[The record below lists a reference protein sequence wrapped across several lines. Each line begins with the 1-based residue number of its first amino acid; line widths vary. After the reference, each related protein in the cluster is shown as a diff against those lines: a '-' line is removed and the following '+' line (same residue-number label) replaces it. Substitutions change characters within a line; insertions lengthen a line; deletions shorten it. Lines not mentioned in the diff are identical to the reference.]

1 MGQKIHPVG
10 LRLGITRTWDSR
22 WFEKKNYVAWLHE
35 DVAIR
40 KYFGRMTR
48 AAAISRVEI
57 ERRANQARVII
68 NTAKPGIIIG
78 KRGVGIEEIRRN
90 LEKLTNKQ
98 VQVNVV
104 EIKTIE
110 LDARLVG
117 QNIVDQLEKRIAFR
131 RAMKQAIMRTMKA
144 GARGVKV
151 QVSGRLGGAEIART
165 ERNHDG
171 KVPLHTLRADIDY
184 AHVEAF
190 TTFGRIGVK
199 VWIYKGE
206 VLPDQPRGEREVQGG
221 GRAGEAARFRDNRRG
236 TRGGRGRGGAA
247 DGAPR
252 SGEAGGRTARPATG
266 DATAPELTEGTLE
279 SPAPESLGQESPALE
294 AAVVESPALE
304 AAAPESPAP
313 ESPAP
318 EAAAAQSVVPEPPA
332 LDYAGAIQVA
342 QADAQS
348 LESVTDGAPSSEGD
362 KPNAPHGG
370 VDTGY
375 RAHPESDSMGD
386 VSQPTPRVAAHRRR
400 GRTPRCAIQRAD
412 RAASRTRAGRR
423 HPRSPRAQD
432 RTGRRQRRHRR
443 GWTLEDAHPEKS
455 KVAPRAPRPHARQGD
470 GRQHADV
477 RRVRLAGAR
486 AGVDDQP
493 ADRGRAYRDDAPHQ
507 ARRQGLDQDLPRQ
520 VGHQEAG
527 RSSHGLR

>member
-35 DVAIR
+35 DVQIR

-68 NTAKPGIIIG
+68 NTGKPGIIIG
-78 KRGVGIEEIRRN
+78 KRGVGIDEIRRN
-90 LEKLTNKQ
+90 LEKLTGKQ

-104 EIKTIE
+104 EIKTVE
-110 LDARLVG
+110 LDSRLVG

-206 VLPDQPRGEREVQGG
+206 VLPDQPRGEREVQGRQG
-221 GRAGEAARFRDNRRG
+221 AAGDAARFRDNRRG
-236 TRGGRGRGGAA
+236 TRGGRGRGGAG

-252 SGEAGGRTARPATG
+252 
-266 DATAPELTEGTLE
+266 PEG
-279 SPAPESLGQESPALE
+279 S
-294 AAVVESPALE
+294 
-304 AAAPESPAP
+304 
-313 ESPAP
+313 
-318 EAAAAQSVVPEPPA
+318 
-332 LDYAGAIQVA
+332 
-342 QADAQS
+342 
-348 LESVTDGAPSSEGD
+348 
-362 KPNAPHGG
+362 
-370 VDTGY
+370 
-375 RAHPESDSMGD
+375 
-386 VSQPTPRVAAHRRR
+386 
-400 GRTPRCAIQRAD
+400 
-412 RAASRTRAGRR
+412 
-423 HPRSPRAQD
+423 
-432 RTGRRQRRHRR
+432 
-443 GWTLEDAHPEKS
+443 
-455 KVAPRAPRPHARQGD
+455 APRAPRPGGGGATALPGLDTTEAMHVAQADGQSLESITDGAPAAEGEKQNAPHAGMD
-470 GRQHADV
+470 TGYRQHDEATRSDHGVVGETSQTNPDSQGTVDEAERPGAHSSAPTADHTEPAPGGGTHN
-477 RRVRLAGAR
+477 RPELKTGPEDDNAGS
-486 AGVDDQP
+486 GEV
-493 ADRGRAYRDDAPHQ
+493 GR
-507 ARRQGLDQDLPRQ
+507 
-520 VGHQEAG
+520 
-527 RSSHGLR
+527 

>member
-22 WFEKKNYVAWLHE
+22 WFEDKNYVAWLHE
-35 DVAIR
+35 DVKIR

-57 ERRANQARVII
+57 ERRANQARIII
-68 NTAKPGIIIG
+68 NTGKPGIIIG
-78 KRGVGIEEIRRN
+78 KRGVGIDEIRRN
-90 LEKLTNKQ
+90 LETLTGKQ

-104 EIKTIE
+104 EIKVPE

-206 VLPDQPRGEREVQGG
+206 VLPEGPRGEREGQGRPG
-221 GRAGEAARFRDNRRG
+221 AAGDAARFRDNRRG
-236 TRGGRGRGGAA
+236 TRGGRGRGGEGAA
-247 DGAPR
+247 GGGRGPRPGAGGPTGAP
-252 SGEAGGRTARPATG
+252 GLDTAEAMR
-266 DATAPELTEGTLE
+266 
-279 SPAPESLGQESPALE
+279 
-294 AAVVESPALE
+294 
-304 AAAPESPAP
+304 
-313 ESPAP
+313 
-318 EAAAAQSVVPEPPA
+318 
-332 LDYAGAIQVA
+332 VA

-348 LESVTDGAPSSEGD
+348 VESITDGAPSEAGN
-362 KPNAPHGG
+362 KPNAPH
-370 VDTGY
+370 
-375 RAHPESDSMGD
+375 
-386 VSQPTPRVAAHRRR
+386 
-400 GRTPRCAIQRAD
+400 
-412 RAASRTRAGRR
+412 
-423 HPRSPRAQD
+423 
-432 RTGRRQRRHRR
+432 
-443 GWTLEDAHPEKS
+443 
-455 KVAPRAPRPHARQGD
+455 
-470 GRQHADV
+470 
-477 RRVRLAGAR
+477 AGAETGNR
-486 AGVDDQP
+486 VHGD
-493 ADRGRAYRDDAPHQ
+493 ADRGVRGETSQTNPDSQGTVDAAERPGAESSAPTADHTEPAPGGGTHNRPELKTGPEDDNAG
-507 ARRQGLDQDLPRQ
+507 AGE
-520 VGHQEAG
+520 VG
-527 RSSHGLR
+527 R